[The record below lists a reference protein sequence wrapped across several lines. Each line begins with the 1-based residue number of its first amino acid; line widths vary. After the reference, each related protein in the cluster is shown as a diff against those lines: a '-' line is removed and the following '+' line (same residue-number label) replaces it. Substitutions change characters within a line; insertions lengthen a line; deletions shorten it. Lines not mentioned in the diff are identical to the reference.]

1 MKAFGKGLAAAA
13 LAVALLVAG
22 GIGLMARGDDPAPS
36 RAADATDVRADAPVV
51 LAPVAGGS
59 LDATIASLQQH
70 LQASPNDADALAK
83 LGIAYVTQARVTAD
97 PSWYLKAQGV
107 LDEATSIDDTN
118 VTALLGEGTLALARH
133 DFAGA
138 LTIGRDAERIDPYD
152 ADVYGVIGDAL
163 VELGRYDDA
172 FDTFQTMVDT
182 KPELASYA
190 RVSYARELLGDVPG
204 AIDAMQEAFDAA
216 GSPGDRAW
224 AAFQLGEL
232 GFNRGDV
239 RAASAWY
246 RRGLDLDPEY
256 VPNAAGMAKV
266 AWANGDV
273 DLAISRYADVVS
285 RYPSVEYVTALR
297 DLYATT
303 GQKDLAEQQDA
314 VIEATR
320 QLLAANGVDTDLEI
334 AVYDADHGDPARA
347 LESARAEWARRHSIH
362 VADALAWALYV
373 NHRPEEAERYSERAL
388 SLGTRNATSLF
399 HAGMIERAL
408 GDDARAL
415 QLLREALDVNPN
427 FSILHAPTAERVV
440 AELEAGR

>member
-13 LAVALLVAG
+13 IAVGLLVAG
-22 GIGLMARGDDPAPS
+22 GIGILGGNRGSEAAPAVPS
-36 RAADATDVRADAPVV
+36 DVRADAPVL

-70 LQASPNDADALAK
+70 LEASPDDADALAK

-97 PSWYLKAQGV
+97 PSWYPKAQGV
-107 LDEATSIDDTN
+107 LDEATSVDDTN

-138 LTIGRDAERIDPYD
+138 LRIGRDAERLNPYD

-163 VELGRYDDA
+163 VELGRYDQA

-204 AIDAMQEAFDAA
+204 ATDAMQEAFDAA

-224 AAFQLGEL
+224 AAYQLGEL
-232 GFNRGDV
+232 SFNRGDV
-239 RAASAWY
+239 RSATSWY
-246 RRGLDLDPEY
+246 RRGIELDPEY

-266 AWANGDV
+266 AWANGDI
-273 DLAISRYADVVS
+273 DAAISRYADVVA

-297 DLYATT
+297 DLYATN
-303 GQKDLAEQQDA
+303 GQDQLAEQQDA

-334 AVYDADHGDPARA
+334 AVYDADHGDPERA
-347 LESARAEWARRHSIH
+347 LRAARAEWARRESIH
-362 VADALAWALYV
+362 VADALGWALYV
-373 NHRPEEAERYSERAL
+373 NDRPQEARRYAERAL
-388 SLGTRNATSLF
+388 ALGARNATFLF

-408 GDDARAL
+408 GDDARSL
-415 QLLREALDVNPN
+415 QLLREALAVNPH